1 MICYFRSP
9 IYTGDMLQRASRL
22 AEKFGWIDE
31 YALSRA
37 LNFITSGK
45 TPLDSEGKVL
55 WPKIGDD
62 ANFVFTNASC
72 SAEAVARIS
81 KRKATMYKGKLVY
94 GEL

>member
-31 YALSRA
+31 CALSRA

-45 TPLDSEGKVL
+45 TPLGSEGKVL